1 MTGSA
6 MPRSRG
12 SLQTLRASCPTIFRS
27 RCQPVGSSSG
37 RCDQPIGK
45 EDEPARRT
53 YWVFLPP
60 VDRERGPNGIPLFNG
75 SQPVVGVEV
84 RQLTLAPPVARN

>member
-1 MTGSA
+1 
-6 MPRSRG
+6 MPN
-12 SLQTLRASCPTIFRS
+12 LADPDPAASWTIFHRD
-27 RCQPVGSSSG
+27 RLALIDGS
-37 RCDQPIGK
+37 IG